1 MLLAETAVVAFAAL
15 LLGLYGIWRLTR
27 KLRP

>member
-1 MLLAETAVVAFAAL
+1 MPFAEIAFVVIAAL
-15 LLGLYGIWRLTR
+15 LFGLYGIWRLTR

>member
-1 MLLAETAVVAFAAL
+1 MPSAETVVVLLAAL